1 MKKMKKLI
9 TLLISLAMIFALCA
23 CGQTA
28 EPKAEEPAKT
38 DAPAADVAAA
48 DEPVTLRLY
57 TRYSDEDNI
66 KRIDYAVEKLKEEYP
81 NVTIEIEAMPADD
94 GVALKAMAATG
105 DMPDIFSLSGT
116 DLIASLAQYGA
127 IKDMTPLLEANGF
140 LDKVIESEKVKVFF
154 TDGNA
159 YCLPFTG
166 TEMANFF
173 ANTEIFQNNGLEIPQ
188 TIDELVECA
197 KVFSANGMCTLPVF
211 ASEAWITNAFF
222 NAILTRYDN
231 RGLDALYSGEA
242 SIHDDAY
249 LQAAT
254 ALYNLQQAGAFPAGV
269 TNMTY
274 EQCTELW
281 YNGQAAMFFNGEWE
295 ADVTYDALGDKAKVI
310 YYPAA
315 SEDTIEESKTS
326 VVGGKGACT
335 GLSVFA
341 GSKNYELAVD
351 IACRM
356 CELMVQHDYIYRGK
370 TCFALDVT
378 EGLTREVEPC
388 AMLEE
393 IGIMRNALTHTN
405 TLFSGVKPEIS
416 TAIAEGAQAIM
427 AGSMTP
433 EEFIANV
440 AFACEG

>member
-9 TLLISLAMIFALCA
+9 TLLLSLTMIFALCA

-66 KRIDYAVEKLKEEYP
+66 KRIDYAVEKLKDEYP

-173 ANTEIFQNNGLEIPQ
+173 ANTEIFQNYGLEIPQ

-197 KVFSANGMCTLPVF
+197 KVFSRTECARFP
-211 ASEAWITNAFF
+211 
-222 NAILTRYDN
+222 
-231 RGLDALYSGEA
+231 YSRPRHG
-242 SIHDDAY
+242 
-249 LQAAT
+249 
-254 ALYNLQQAGAFPAGV
+254 
-269 TNMTY
+269 
-274 EQCTELW
+274 
-281 YNGQAAMFFNGEWE
+281 
-295 ADVTYDALGDKAKVI
+295 
-310 YYPAA
+310 
-315 SEDTIEESKTS
+315 
-326 VVGGKGACT
+326 
-335 GLSVFA
+335 
-341 GSKNYELAVD
+341 
-351 IACRM
+351 
-356 CELMVQHDYIYRGK
+356 
-370 TCFALDVT
+370 
-378 EGLTREVEPC
+378 
-388 AMLEE
+388 
-393 IGIMRNALTHTN
+393 
-405 TLFSGVKPEIS
+405 
-416 TAIAEGAQAIM
+416 
-427 AGSMTP
+427 
-433 EEFIANV
+433 
-440 AFACEG
+440 

>member
-9 TLLISLAMIFALCA
+9 TLLISLTMIFALCA

-28 EPKAEEPAKT
+28 EPKTEEPAKT

-173 ANTEIFQNNGLEIPQ
+173 ANTEIFQNYGLEIPQ

-249 LQAAT
+249 KKI
-254 ALYNLQQAGAFPAGV
+254 NP
-269 TNMTY
+269 
-274 EQCTELW
+274 
-281 YNGQAAMFFNGEWE
+281 GEIM
-295 ADVTYDALGDKAKVI
+295 VTYGNLHRGFLYPMLKFAVITESDIFGVKKKKKEKKSHYQGQRISDFAQLKPGDYVVHENYGLG
-310 YYPAA
+310 
-315 SEDTIEESKTS
+315 
-326 VVGGKGACT
+326 
-335 GLSVFA
+335 
-341 GSKNYELAVD
+341 
-351 IACRM
+351 
-356 CELMVQHDYIYRGK
+356 IYRGTERQIVDK
-370 TCFALDVT
+370 VT
-378 EGLTREVEPC
+378 KDYIKIEYGDGGKLYFPVTQLHMIQKYADSESKQPKLNKLNGQE
-388 AMLEE
+388 
-393 IGIMRNALTHTN
+393 
-405 TLFSGVKPEIS
+405 
-416 TAIAEGAQAIM
+416 
-427 AGSMTP
+427 
-433 EEFIANV
+433 
-440 AFACEG
+440 